1 MDRDISI
8 CLTSCGRFTELERT
22 IVSLVKYWDGPP
34 PAAFYIHEDSGQQPK
49 DLILRMDKLLLE
61 HWNIMAEWTFSTYA
75 GQVHGIDTTYQ
86 QVTTPYIFHCQDDW
100 EFFKTGFIAASR
112 SVLEH
117 DHRIHTVWLRNPD
130 DRNGH
135 PVINTKYKTTD
146 GFRYQIPVLNH
157 RRVWH
162 GMTWNPGLR
171 RLKDYKEIGR
181 FGSFCNWNKGH
192 HISSEMQYNMRYHLA
207 GFFGAT
213 LLYGYVKHIG
223 WHNSTK
229 KLQSK

>member
-22 IVSLVKYWDGPP
+22 IVSLVKFWDGPP
-34 PAAFYIHEDSGQQPK
+34 PAAFYINEDSGQNPK
-49 DLILRMDKLLLE
+49 DLILKMDKLLLAN
-61 HWNIMAEWTFSTYA
+61 WNIMADWTFSTYA
-75 GQVHGIDTTYQ
+75 GQVHGLDVTYE
-86 QVTTPYIFHCQDDW
+86 QVKTPYIFHCQDDW
-100 EFFKTGFIAASR
+100 EFFKTGFITCSR

-135 PVINTKYKTTD
+135 PTQHTKYNTFN
-146 GFRYQIPVLNH
+146 GVRYQLMAQNY
-157 RRVWH
+157 RGVWH

-171 RLKDYKEIGR
+171 RLSDYKEIGK
-181 FGSFCNWNKGH
+181 FGSFCKWNKSN
-192 HISSEMQYNMRYHLA
+192 HISSEMEYNRRYNLA

-213 LLYGYVKHIG
+213 LTQGYVKHIG

-229 KLQSK
+229 LMQLK